1 MEIVVIDDK
10 KYEVMENVKDA
21 LNIEDLEGKITEYYD
36 GFDYILGD
44 YAYGKVRLKGFN
56 DKDNKYFKA
65 INDISKV
72 KEYIENYIHKRSTGS
87 ATSSNLDE
95 IRTLK
100 ELLDI
105 GAITDEEFEA
115 KKAQLLNL

>member
-65 INDISKV
+65 IN
-72 KEYIENYIHKRSTGS
+72 YINKIK
-87 ATSSNLDE
+87 
-95 IRTLK
+95 
-100 ELLDI
+100 
-105 GAITDEEFEA
+105 
-115 KKAQLLNL
+115 

>member
-10 KYEVMENVKDA
+10 KYEVIENVKDA

-72 KEYIENYIHKRSTGS
+72 NEYIENNK
-87 ATSSNLDE
+87 DE
-95 IRTLK
+95 LC
-100 ELLDI
+100 LWM
-105 GAITDEEFEA
+105 
-115 KKAQLLNL
+115 

>member
-72 KEYIENYIHKRSTGS
+72 KEYIENCC
-87 ATSSNLDE
+87 A
-95 IRTLK
+95 
-100 ELLDI
+100 
-105 GAITDEEFEA
+105 
-115 KKAQLLNL
+115 

>member
-56 DKDNKYFKA
+56 DKTNKYYKP
-65 INDISKV
+65 INDIKMV
-72 KEYIENYIHKRSTGS
+72 DDYVEKCCAYGCKYFI
-87 ATSSNLDE
+87 
-95 IRTLK
+95 LK
-100 ELLDI
+100 KI
-105 GAITDEEFEA
+105 
-115 KKAQLLNL
+115 K